1 MKKLAICLFFTVF
14 SYNSF
19 AQGFATFDP
28 IINEPVRSVP
38 ANNLDQAERVTGY
51 ELDESGSVISKV
63 QLKVSIQSTD
73 FGERIQ
79 VVGIYNV
86 NPGFGASWEKTSV
99 KANVIGAFTP
109 ITRQQQVAYANFNYW
124 VDLRGKKIWF

>member
-28 IINEPVRSVP
+28 IIDEPVRSAP

-51 ELDESGSVISKV
+51 ELNESGTIISKV
-63 QLKVSIQSTD
+63 QLKVSIQDTE
-73 FGERIQ
+73 FGERVQ

-86 NPGFGASWEKTSV
+86 NPGFGASWEKHLLKQMLSELSFPLPDSKKLHMPTLI
-99 KANVIGAFTP
+99 IGLT
-109 ITRQQQVAYANFNYW
+109 
-124 VDLRGKKIWF
+124 

>member
-51 ELDESGSVISKV
+51 ELDESGK
-63 QLKVSIQSTD
+63 QEGQ
-73 FGERIQ
+73 
-79 VVGIYNV
+79 
-86 NPGFGASWEKTSV
+86 
-99 KANVIGAFTP
+99 
-109 ITRQQQVAYANFNYW
+109 
-124 VDLRGKKIWF
+124 

>member
-1 MKKLAICLFFTVF
+1 MKKFAIISFFAVL
-14 SYNSF
+14 SF
-19 AQGFATFDP
+19 NTSAQFATFDP
-28 IINEPVRSVP
+28 IIDEPVRSAP

-51 ELDESGSVISKV
+51 ELNESGTIISKV
-63 QLKVSIQSTD
+63 QLKVSIQDTE
-73 FGERIQ
+73 FGERVQ